1 MFSYKRVSTL
11 TGYEYE

>member
-11 TGYEYE
+11 TGYEYG